1 MGKTLGTVQAKR
13 RATRDDAA
21 PARKRYASDEK
32 GNRWMIT
39 LNFGE
44 EDELE
49 EMSEQATIALRRLN
63 AAAQVPP
70 TIFAIFQPE
79 KGEENGRLHVQAY
92 FEFEKRL
99 TLAQVRKH
107 VGSSCY
113 CEVAAGSQE
122 ECIAYC
128 SKEGDGGRVEGGEVV
143 TFGTP
148 MKLNAHGRTN
158 GSRTDWAD
166 VFKMTREGATT
177 LAIMEK
183 HPAMMP
189 HARAIQSARFALQCE
204 RSREETTKLLV
215 LWGAPDTGKT
225 TTAIA
230 LCEPGK
236 YFVLTADGKGVWWDG
251 YDPDRHETIILDE
264 FVGSR
269 MPITF
274 LNQLCD
280 KIDINVQT
288 KGGFSRF
295 LAKRLIIT
303 SNFSPREWYSACA
316 ESRQDALW
324 RRIAT
329 EVEFTLVNQ
338 IDNMHGDPS
347 RTSKRLHLEVHKGHW
362 CWRMTKSRYPF
373 DDCCALA
380 AKVELEKPKLDD
392 SMGSED
398 EVELRK
404 SMRVLAPDSQSEH
417 LQGSQ
422 DDPIEISEEIEE
434 SDADPGDYDDYDEW
448 AAAQARRG
456 RFVLSAVDEELSEEF

>member
-1 MGKTLGTVQAKR
+1 MDDHVELG
-13 RATRDDAA
+13 D
-21 PARKRYASDEK
+21 
-32 GNRWMIT
+32 
-39 LNFGE
+39 

-49 EMSEQATIALRRLN
+49 AMSERATIALRRLN

-70 TIFAIFQPE
+70 TTFAIFQPE
-79 KGEENGRLHVQAY
+79 RGEDNDRLHIQAY

-99 TLAQVRKH
+99 TLAAVRKH
-107 VGSSCY
+107 VGDSCY
-113 CEVAAGSQE
+113 CEPANGTQD

-128 SKEGDGGRVEGGEVV
+128 SKVGVPGGRVEGGECVR
-143 TFGTP
+143 FGEP
-148 MKLNAHGRTN
+148 MKLNSQGRTN

-166 VFKMTREGATT
+166 VFRMTREGAST

-215 LWGAPDTGKT
+215 LWGAPDSGKT

-230 LCEPGK
+230 LCEPGR
-236 YFVLTADGKGVWWDG
+236 YFVLTADGKSVWWDG
-251 YDPDRHETIILDE
+251 YDPDRHDTIILDE

-288 KGGFSRF
+288 KGGFARF
-295 LAKRLIIT
+295 LGKRIIIT

-329 EVEFTLVNQ
+329 EVEFQLVDE
-338 IDNMHGDPS
+338 IENMHGDAS
-347 RTSKRLHLEVHKGHW
+347 RTVKKLHLIVHKGHW
-362 CWRMTKSRYPF
+362 AWRMTKSRYKF
-373 DDCCALA
+373 DECCAVGA
-380 AKVELEKPKLDD
+380 AVEFQRQQLDD

-404 SMRVLAPDSQSEH
+404 TTRVLAPDSQSQASGDIHE
-417 LQGSQ
+417 
-422 DDPIEISEEIEE
+422 PIEILDDEEM
-434 SDADPGDYDDYDEW
+434 SDADPGEYDCYEEW
-448 AAAQARRG
+448 AVAQTKRG
-456 RFVLSAVDEELSEEF
+456 RSKFVHSDDELSEEF